1 MDKFGPPEIG
11 YFEKMIKPPKRQKKR
26 TVCHPQRTYKDR
38 AMEQSLAQM
47 R

>member
-11 YFEKMIKPPKRQKKR
+11 YFEKMIKPPKRQKKKL
-26 TVCHPQRTYKDR
+26 TVHRQK
-38 AMEQSLAQM
+38 M